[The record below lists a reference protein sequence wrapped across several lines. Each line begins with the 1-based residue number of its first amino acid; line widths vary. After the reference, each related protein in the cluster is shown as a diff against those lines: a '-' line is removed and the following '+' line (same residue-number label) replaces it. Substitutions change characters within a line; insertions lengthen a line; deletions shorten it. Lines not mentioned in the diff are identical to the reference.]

1 MIAEVLLVLAGHE
14 SSLFPDGSSLHPAFD
29 PLLHPGEKQCLE
41 SLGSLASRYRNIK
54 STVSGLARSQSQY
67 LCALCATLTQ
77 ILRDEYEALVVTT
90 EAQILNRDPSLVASG
105 SYVPL
110 SALRAAFAHWDA
122 PLAALEVLLA
132 DICGRPE
139 SQWPPGLLIDT
150 LLSRASTGTHSIS
163 DIIGRLA
170 CAVQR
175 VWQTEIIAL
184 LVHGSLSSIEP
195 LAESDYTLREGYVPS
210 CVSATSRAAVSYVGR
225 ALGTVK
231 AAQAQTRLP
240 RELVARHTE
249 ILQDILVQDTYKFD
263 RAVGEI
269 RTNVSE
275 WLWMNVLT
283 QKNVDEAV
291 DSLSNYFLLRNG
303 EFSTALI
310 RELERLKFTRLT
322 TRSNLIRE
330 QDLHLALLRASLGT
344 SAQHDPSL
352 LRLRFTLPTGPL
364 RPLLP
369 TLPKAADITASAEM
383 EATPAFDDLLLGTP
397 LLLSYTVSWPLDLFL
412 TPTDLAL
419 YAALFGYLSALRR
432 THARVHT
439 AWASLSNAQ
448 RARRKWTGLGE
459 GGTREDL
466 ESRERLL
473 RCGWGVVRCMGW
485 FLDCLLGYTMSD
497 VVDAEYLKLKS
508 AVAGA
513 PSTKGQGQSNDAKRR
528 ARASSVASVAQKST
542 ISKLDSAEPGEALDF
557 TTLRALHSA
566 YLERLLAGS
575 LLGNAALAAVLRPI
589 FELCDAFVAHVERWG
604 GDVLPA
610 LLAEGSVSGGGDG
623 VGKMVKERWEI
634 VSEIN
639 EALNTLLDSFYEQL
653 TQSTAQPIRPDISRS
668 VFNATAANMT
678 SAFKIGNTTTMR
690 RDARL
695 RENEGETRRQIERL
709 LLRLDFNEEF
719 TRKFYAVK
727 VGRFGPDIYETWD
740 ECKDAVHRFPGAVYK
755 SHLTLREAEDWL
767 ARQDAVSRSRVPSH
781 GYTLQGEMPVAGR
794 SGKSGDDFIRLE
806 PDEPRTGMST
816 GGSISHPT
824 GVMPTGGEI
833 QLSAEQRAILE
844 RVRRGESLFFTGPA
858 GTGKSVLL
866 REIIKM
872 LRERPYEH
880 LAITATT
887 GVAALNIGGQT
898 IHSWSGIGVARLEFE
913 KLRWKIRM
921 NPDLNERWLKARCL
935 ILDEIS
941 MLEGRIFDLLESLA
955 RWLRDDER
963 PFGGMQ
969 IIISG
974 DFLQLPPIPDRD
986 SNKHVPALFAFEAH
1000 SWEGCLGSPVHLT
1013 QIFRQK
1019 DPSFASMLSAARTGD
1034 VTEEIARKFK
1044 KLARPVH
1051 YDDGIGPT
1059 ELYPTKAEVFRANK
1073 QRLDLIR
1080 DTMHNFVSHDISGVD
1095 DDGKELTRKERDLLL
1110 DKQVAQKTIQLKVGA
1125 QVMLIKNTIQGVL
1138 VNGSVGV
1145 ITAFMTVAEAARH
1158 KMTVVDTRTEKDVK
1172 QKKDAVPA
1180 IVKQRPEAVWP
1191 YVRFTNGR
1199 EMLCIPQDFNQENR
1213 NGDMEASRVQV
1224 PLILAWAL
1232 SVHKSQGQTLER
1244 VKIDL
1249 ARTFEKGQAYVA
1261 LSRATNLKTLE
1272 VYNFAAHRVVAH
1284 PRVLAWMRAQKG
1296 RPAVHADSDSYDYD
1310 AFMDCEEAMLA
1321 YHGP

>member
-14 SSLFPDGSSLHPAFD
+14 SSLFPDGSTLHPAFD
-29 PLLHPGEKQCLE
+29 SLLHPGEKQCLE
-41 SLGSLASRYRNIK
+41 SLGLLASRYRSIR
-54 STVSGLARSQSQY
+54 STTLGLARSRSQY

-77 ILRDEYEALVVTT
+77 ILRDEYEALVVST
-90 EAQILNRDPSLVASG
+90 EAQILHRDPSLVASG

-139 SQWPPGLLIDT
+139 SEWPPGLLIDT

-175 VWQTEIIAL
+175 VWQTELIAL
-184 LVHGSLSSIEP
+184 LVHGSLSSIDP
-195 LAESDYTLREGYVPS
+195 LAETDYSLREGYVPS
-210 CVSATSRAAVSYVGR
+210 CVSVNSRAAISYVGR

-231 AAQAQTRLP
+231 AAQAQTRFP

-275 WLWMNVLT
+275 WLWLNVLT

-364 RPLLP
+364 RPLIP
-369 TLPKAADITASAEM
+369 TLPRAADITASAEM
-383 EATPAFDDLLLGTP
+383 AVTPAFDDLLLGTP

-466 ESRERLL
+466 DSRERLL

-497 VVDAEYLKLKS
+497 VVDTEYAKLKT

-513 PSTKGQGQSNDAKRR
+513 PSSKAQNSNAQRR
-528 ARASSVASVAQKST
+528 ARASSIASIAQKST
-542 ISKLDSAEPGEALDF
+542 TSQLDSADPVEALDF

-575 LLGNAALAAVLRPI
+575 LVGNGALATVIRPI
-589 FELCDAFVAHVERWG
+589 FELCDTFVAHVERWG

-610 LLAEGSVSGGGDG
+610 LLAEGSVSGGGEG
-623 VGKMVKERWEI
+623 VGKMVQERWEV

-639 EALNTLLDSFYEQL
+639 EVRYDQPVLLADSLICYVNQALNTLMDAFYEQL

-678 SAFKIGNTTTMR
+678 SAFKTGNTTTMR

-719 TRKFYAVK
+719 TR
-727 VGRFGPDIYETWD
+727 
-740 ECKDAVHRFPGAVYK
+740 
-755 SHLTLREAEDWL
+755 
-767 ARQDAVSRSRVPSH
+767 ARKR
-781 GYTLQGEMPVAGR
+781 
-794 SGKSGDDFIRLE
+794 
-806 PDEPRTGMST
+806 
-816 GGSISHPT
+816 
-824 GVMPTGGEI
+824 
-833 QLSAEQRAILE
+833 
-844 RVRRGESLFFTGPA
+844 
-858 GTGKSVLL
+858 
-866 REIIKM
+866 
-872 LRERPYEH
+872 
-880 LAITATT
+880 
-887 GVAALNIGGQT
+887 
-898 IHSWSGIGVARLEFE
+898 
-913 KLRWKIRM
+913 
-921 NPDLNERWLKARCL
+921 
-935 ILDEIS
+935 
-941 MLEGRIFDLLESLA
+941 EGREQGILKQGGLA
-955 RWLRDDER
+955 
-963 PFGGMQ
+963 
-969 IIISG
+969 
-974 DFLQLPPIPDRD
+974 
-986 SNKHVPALFAFEAH
+986 
-1000 SWEGCLGSPVHLT
+1000 
-1013 QIFRQK
+1013 
-1019 DPSFASMLSAARTGD
+1019 
-1034 VTEEIARKFK
+1034 
-1044 KLARPVH
+1044 
-1051 YDDGIGPT
+1051 
-1059 ELYPTKAEVFRANK
+1059 
-1073 QRLDLIR
+1073 
-1080 DTMHNFVSHDISGVD
+1080 
-1095 DDGKELTRKERDLLL
+1095 
-1110 DKQVAQKTIQLKVGA
+1110 
-1125 QVMLIKNTIQGVL
+1125 
-1138 VNGSVGV
+1138 
-1145 ITAFMTVAEAARH
+1145 
-1158 KMTVVDTRTEKDVK
+1158 
-1172 QKKDAVPA
+1172 
-1180 IVKQRPEAVWP
+1180 
-1191 YVRFTNGR
+1191 
-1199 EMLCIPQDFNQENR
+1199 
-1213 NGDMEASRVQV
+1213 
-1224 PLILAWAL
+1224 
-1232 SVHKSQGQTLER
+1232 
-1244 VKIDL
+1244 
-1249 ARTFEKGQAYVA
+1249 
-1261 LSRATNLKTLE
+1261 
-1272 VYNFAAHRVVAH
+1272 
-1284 PRVLAWMRAQKG
+1284 
-1296 RPAVHADSDSYDYD
+1296 
-1310 AFMDCEEAMLA
+1310 
-1321 YHGP
+1321 